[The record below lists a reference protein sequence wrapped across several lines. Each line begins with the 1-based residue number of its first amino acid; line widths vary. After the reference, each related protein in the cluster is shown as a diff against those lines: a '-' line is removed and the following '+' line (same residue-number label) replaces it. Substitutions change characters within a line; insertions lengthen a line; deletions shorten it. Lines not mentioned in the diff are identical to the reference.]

1 MNKSV
6 NKTKLA
12 QQQRD
17 FISDCLSGKL
27 TKNNTLMAKDIDS
40 RVISAQG
47 LMGIYQNSA
56 IANIT
61 HSLSLTYPVIKKLV
75 GEDFFRAT
83 CKEFIRITWPK
94 SGNMDDY
101 GVGFS
106 DFLAQFEHAKHLVY
120 LEDVARL
127 EWAFHQS
134 SLADDANITDWS
146 TLAQVNDILQL
157 RFILAPSVKLI
168 TSVFPI
174 NKIWQFNQSDTPSH
188 IDFDF
193 STDNE
198 GECNEIQ
205 QLPLLVFRQ
214 VLKTVIL
221 SVTHGEFALLYALS
235 EKQSFEQAIIK
246 ATEKQADI
254 SVDTSLKKFIELGI
268 ISGFIGTS
276 CQPNI

>member
-1 MNKSV
+1 
-6 NKTKLA
+6 
-12 QQQRD
+12 
-17 FISDCLSGKL
+17 
-27 TKNNTLMAKDIDS
+27 
-40 RVISAQG
+40 
-47 LMGIYQNSA
+47 
-56 IANIT
+56 
-61 HSLSLTYPVIKKLV
+61 
-75 GEDFFRAT
+75 
-83 CKEFIRITWPK
+83 
-94 SGNMDDY
+94 
-101 GVGFS
+101 
-106 DFLAQFEHAKHLVY
+106 
-120 LEDVARL
+120 
-127 EWAFHQS
+127 
-134 SLADDANITDWS
+134 
-146 TLAQVNDILQL
+146 L

-198 GECNEIQ
+198 VECNESQ